1 MSDNTSFDGF
11 LNEMMASM
19 SQDTREAMMRRV
31 NAERLIKLATENL
44 VEKHEAESIRV
55 IPDNRLT
62 DQDAADYLIQV
73 DDYDLRLVLLD
84 APDGNVKV
92 TRELLQ
98 QWLELFESNPSTT
111 VLIAV
116 WTNDELSSVAFTTRR
131 IKSIAD
137 NENDIKR
144 IAKIAKPFE
153 QLISEVIHKQTKGWK
168 IPSIETNQPTN
179 EKRDLYS
186 IFSNKITNAIDHEAG
201 RRYYN
206 DERAKAAKNYPAERE
221 KKVLLSILR
230 EAIDGASDQELE
242 EKLTKLP
249 RRGEQ

>member
-1 MSDNTSFDGF
+1 MSDNE
-11 LNEMMASM
+11 LNKIMNEMMASL
-19 SQDTREAMMRRV
+19 SEGSREAMMRRI
-31 NAERLIKLATENL
+31 NSERLIKLAAENL
-44 VEKHEAESIRV
+44 VEKHVAESIRV

-62 DQDAADYLIQV
+62 EQDSADYLIQV

-84 APDGNVKV
+84 APDGNVTV
-92 TRELLQ
+92 TKELLQ

-116 WTNDELSSVAFTTRR
+116 WTNDELSTIPFTTRR
-131 IKSIAD
+131 IRSIM
-137 NENDIKR
+137 DIESK
-144 IAKIAKPFE
+144 IKKISEIAKPFE
-153 QLISEVIHKQTKGWK
+153 DIISEVIYKQTKGWK
-168 IPSIETNQPTN
+168 IPELVSKPPTN

-186 IFSNKITNAIDHEAG
+186 IFSKKITSAIDHEAG
-201 RRYYN
+201 RRYIN
-206 DERAKAAKNYPAERE
+206 DERAKAAKNYPSERE

>member
-1 MSDNTSFDGF
+1 MSDNE
-11 LNEMMASM
+11 LNKIMNEMMASL
-19 SQDTREAMMRRV
+19 SEESREAMMRRI
-31 NAERLIKLATENL
+31 NSERLIKLAAENL

-73 DDYDLRLVLLD
+73 DDYDLRLILLD

-92 TRELLQ
+92 TKELLQ

-111 VLIAV
+111 VLIAA
-116 WTNDELSSVAFTTRR
+116 WTNDELSSIAFTTRR
-131 IKSIAD
+131 IRSIM
-137 NENDIKR
+137 DIETK
-144 IAKIAKPFE
+144 IIKISDIAKPFE
-153 QLISEVIHKQTKGWK
+153 EIISDVINKQTKGWK
-168 IPSIETNQPTN
+168 IPAIESKQPTN

-186 IFSNKITNAIDHEAG
+186 IFSNKITSAIDHEAG
-201 RRYYN
+201 RRYLN
-206 DERAKAAKNYPAERE
+206 DERAKAAKSYPAERE
-221 KKVLLSILR
+221 KKILLSILR
-230 EAIDGASDQELE
+230 EAIDGASNQELE